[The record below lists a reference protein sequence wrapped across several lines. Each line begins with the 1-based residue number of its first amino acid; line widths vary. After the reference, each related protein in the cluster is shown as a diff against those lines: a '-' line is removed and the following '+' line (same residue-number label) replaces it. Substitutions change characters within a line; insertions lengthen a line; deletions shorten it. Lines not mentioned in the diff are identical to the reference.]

1 MKISLKWLSDYIN
14 ISEYFANPQELA
26 NKLTAAGIEVEAIH
40 NLAKQFEHV
49 VVGHI
54 LEKGQHPNADRLSL
68 CQVTTGEGRLHQIV
82 CGAQN
87 HKQDDN
93 VVVALPG
100 AVLPGDFA
108 IKKSK
113 IRGVESGGMLCSEV
127 ELGLKSESDGIMILP
142 RDAKIGQP
150 FAEYMGFDDIVF
162 ELKVTP
168 NRADCLS
175 HVGLAREI
183 GTLLKRE
190 LTPQAQKFFHS
201 DYFKQETSIKTSSA
215 TSSKSVALEVRNS
228 ELCPRYTGR
237 VVKGVKVGP
246 SPEWLRKRLES
257 VGMNSINNVVDVT
270 NFVMMELGQPLHA
283 FDTSLIK
290 GKKLI
295 VDKAQAGE
303 KFVALDKSELTLKGE
318 ELTIRDGERAVALA
332 GVIGGE
338 NSGINDRTTEV
349 FIESAY
355 FVPSHVRK
363 TSRSFGIDTDSS
375 YRFSRGV
382 NPEMAPIGRDRAAQ
396 LIQQIAGGEIAA
408 DTYDNYPKPFERG
421 EIKITLQTLTDRL
434 GYEVK
439 AAEFEEWM
447 KLLGCTVQSSGT
459 NAWSIRPP
467 LSRVD
472 LSMDMDLVE
481 EFARLH
487 GYQHIP
493 ETLVA
498 SSAAP
503 STHTPEYL
511 LHQKVRRVMAA
522 EGFSQAVN
530 YAFIANKYQTEFIGD
545 AEKFKFFGLR
555 SIAKSVPLVNPL
567 NEELGVMRTAL
578 TPGLVRNVLHNVRF
592 GVAAGQLFEV
602 GFAHFKN
609 DDAKETSSYGQE
621 GRLAL
626 ALWGSATGLW
636 NKTASAPAV
645 FRLKAHLEDVLTKL
659 GFAKWTWTQTKSE
672 NVPQFLHPGQTAT
685 LTIEGKPVGFV
696 GTLHP
701 SLSQEWKVRE
711 DCALSELNLERLS
724 STLTRA
730 PKFKPISKQPAS
742 DRDLAFVMPSDL
754 AASAVED
761 VIRKTGGP
769 LLKDVYVF
777 DVFEGGQLQPGQR
790 SVAYRLIFQDAN
802 ATLEDS
808 QVNALRDQI
817 VGAIS
822 QKYGLSLR

>member
-26 NKLTAAGIEVEAIH
+26 NKLTAGGLEVEAIH
-40 NLAKQFEHV
+40 NLAKQFENV

-87 HKQDDN
+87 HKQDDR

-100 AVLPGDFA
+100 AVLPGDFQ

-113 IRGVESGGMLCSEV
+113 IRGVESGGMLCSEK
-127 ELGLKSESDGIMILP
+127 ELGLPESGVDGIVILP

-175 HVGLAREI
+175 HLGLAREI
-183 GTLLKRE
+183 ATLLKRE
-190 LTPQAQKFFHS
+190 VKTPSEKLKTGTNASTK
-201 DYFKQETSIKTSSA
+201 SI
-215 TSSKSVALEVRNS
+215 ALEVKDTD
-228 ELCPRYTGR
+228 LCPRYTGR

-246 SPEWLRKRLES
+246 SPNWLKKRLES

-270 NFVMMELGQPLHA
+270 NYVMMELGQPLHA
-283 FDTSLIK
+283 FDTSMLK
-290 GKKLI
+290 GKKI
-295 VDKAQAGE
+295 VVAKATAGE
-303 KFVALDKSELTLKGE
+303 KFVALDDKEIKLKGE
-318 ELTIRDGERAVALA
+318 ELTIRDGEGAVALA
-332 GVIGGE
+332 GVIGGK
-338 NSGINDRTTEV
+338 NSGINESTTEV

-355 FVPSHVRK
+355 FAPSHVRK
-363 TSRSFGIDTDSS
+363 VSRSFAIDTDSG

-382 NPEMAPIGRDRAAQ
+382 NPEMAPVARDRAAQ
-396 LIQQIAGGEIAA
+396 LIQEVAGGEIAS
-408 DTYDNYPKPFERG
+408 DSYDIYPKPFERG
-421 EIKITLQTLTDRL
+421 EIKITLETLTQRL

-439 AAEFEEWM
+439 SAEFEEWM
-447 KLLGCTVQSSGT
+447 KLLGCTVNQAGAG
-459 NAWSIRPP
+459 AWSIQPP

-493 ETLVA
+493 ETLKPSDV
-498 SSAAP
+498 AP
-503 STHTPEYL
+503 SNHAPEYL
-511 LHQKVRRVMAA
+511 LNQKIRRVFVA
-522 EGFSQAVN
+522 EGFSQAIN
-530 YAFIANKYQTEFIGD
+530 YAFIGNKYQSEVLGD
-545 AEKFKFFGLR
+545 VERFKYFGLR
-555 SIAKSVPLVNPL
+555 SVAQAIPLLNPL

-578 TPGLVRNVLHNVRF
+578 TPGLLKNVLHNARF
-592 GVAAGQLFEV
+592 GVTAGQLFEI
-602 GFAHFKN
+602 GFAHFKS
-609 DDAKETSSYGQE
+609 DDGSYGQE
-621 GRLAL
+621 ARLAL
-626 ALWGSATGLW
+626 ALWGAPSGLW
-636 NKTASAPAV
+636 QKQAQAPAV
-645 FRLKAHLEDVLTKL
+645 FRLKAHLEAALSKL
-659 GFAKWTWTQTKSE
+659 GFAKWTWTQSKDSKNIPE
-672 NVPQFLHPGQTAT
+672 FLHPGQTAT

-701 SLSQEWKVRE
+701 SLSGEWKMRDE
-711 DCALSELNLERLS
+711 CAIAELNLERLS
-724 STLTRA
+724 STLARS
-730 PKFKPISKQPAS
+730 PKFKQISKQPAV
-742 DRDLAFVMPSDL
+742 DRDLAFVMPKDL
-754 AASAVED
+754 ASSAVEE

-769 LLKDVYVF
+769 LLKELFVF
-777 DVFEGGQLQPGQR
+777 DVFEGGQLQPSQR

-802 ATLEDS
+802 ATLEDA
-808 QVNALRDQI
+808 QVNTLKDQI
-817 VGAIS
+817 VAAVA
-822 QKYGLSLR
+822 QKYSVTLR